1 MQVKLLI
8 LDKGLFI
15 VKFSLITEGR
25 KWFERFVD
33 GTVES
38 VWDVFVRFSLAYKTM
53 LFWWL
58 PTNKQMNSN
67 FINIDT
73 YIIYVSNFLHLW

>member
-38 VWDVFVRFSLAYKTM
+38 VWDVFVQFSLAYKTK
-53 LFWWL
+53 L
-58 PTNKQMNSN
+58 
-67 FINIDT
+67 I
-73 YIIYVSNFLHLW
+73 